1 MPPIP
6 NPATSA
12 VMSIPI
18 FSMHNNRAIDQIA
31 DLVKNLMSET
41 AFFTALFFDDVFN
54 LFSR

>member
-1 MPPIP
+1 MPPMP

-18 FSMHNNRAIDQIA
+18 FSMHNSRAIDQIA

-54 LFSR
+54 